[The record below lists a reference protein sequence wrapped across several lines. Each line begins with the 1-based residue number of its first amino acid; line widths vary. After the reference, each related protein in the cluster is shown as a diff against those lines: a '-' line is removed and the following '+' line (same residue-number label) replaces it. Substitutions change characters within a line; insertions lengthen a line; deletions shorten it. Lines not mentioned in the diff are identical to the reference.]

1 MHSGGTRF
9 MKALDGLDPQALW
22 RHFGEISR
30 IPRES
35 GNEAAIAG
43 HVRTLASGLGLACT
57 TDDAGNVIVKKI
69 RRGELTL
76 AEGETIRGEL
86 KQLPLQ
92 QHADARLFPAAYQ
105 FAVDTQRSLYDCL
118 YLALAAAIDGILV
131 TADRKFYAAV
141 AKGVYG
147 RRVLWVEDLPP
158 TA

>member
-1 MHSGGTRF
+1 MSRYVVDASVAIKWFIPEVHS
-9 MKALDGLDPQALW
+9 
-22 RHFGEISR
+22 
-30 IPRES
+30 
-35 GNEAAIAG
+35 EAALRLCRSQIRL
-43 HVRTLASGLGLACT
+43 HVPAFVTLEL
-57 TDDAGNVIVKKI
+57 GNVIVKKI
-69 RRGELTL
+69 RRGELSP

-105 FAVDTQRSLYDCL
+105 FAIATQRSLYDCL
-118 YLALAAAIDGILV
+118 YLALAAAIDGVLV

-158 TA
+158 AA

>member
-1 MHSGGTRF
+1 MSLTDSTACAGIRDVGT
-9 MKALDGLDPQALW
+9 GQ
-22 RHFGEISR
+22 RH
-30 IPRES
+30 REE
-35 GNEAAIAG
+35 NPA
-43 HVRTLASGLGLACT
+43 R
-57 TDDAGNVIVKKI
+57 
-69 RRGELTL
+69 ELTL

-141 AKGVYG
+141 AKG
-147 RRVLWVEDLPP
+147 RLWAKVLWVEDLPP
-158 TA
+158 QHSLPECVQALYPILAHTALLKVGFQATDFPRSLSSGR